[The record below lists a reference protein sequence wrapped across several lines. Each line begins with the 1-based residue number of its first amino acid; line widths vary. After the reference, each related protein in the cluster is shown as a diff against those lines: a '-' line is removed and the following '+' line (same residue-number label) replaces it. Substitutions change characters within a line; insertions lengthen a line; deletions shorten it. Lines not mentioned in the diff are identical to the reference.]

1 MALDRGGDAL
11 AEELIPHANE
21 LLREH
26 LSSPRS
32 MNQKRLC
39 LGTAG
44 TWGLPG
50 ISGRCLVWRGAAGN
64 DAAWAEPAQALAT
77 RSGSVLLDNPRMTK
91 ATGMKFWE
99 LGLQNCH

>member
-1 MALDRGGDAL
+1 M

-39 LGTAG
+39 LRKARRGVGTVG

-50 ISGRCLVWRGAAGN
+50 ISGRCLVWRGAEEN

-99 LGLQNCH
+99 LGLPNCH